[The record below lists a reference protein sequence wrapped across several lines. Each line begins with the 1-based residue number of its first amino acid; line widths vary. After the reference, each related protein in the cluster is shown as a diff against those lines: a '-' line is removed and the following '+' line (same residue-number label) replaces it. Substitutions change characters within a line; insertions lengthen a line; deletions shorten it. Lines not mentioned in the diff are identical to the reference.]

1 MLLALVVKLKQ
12 HDLLVIMAW
21 QNNSTEKLMENSVE
35 QLAMFV
41 LVIILC
47 FAIMSIERD

>member
-1 MLLALVVKLKQ
+1 
-12 HDLLVIMAW
+12 
-21 QNNSTEKLMENSVE
+21 MESSVE
-35 QLAMFV
+35 QLAIFV